1 MKISKAV
8 SGFLCLASFATWAHA
23 DELVTVNY
31 GGVVGEAQKRAW
43 VEPFA
48 KASGIS
54 TTAVSYTGDQAK
66 IKAMTSS
73 GDVTWDV
80 VEIGSQNLGRGCQDG
95 LYEKLDWSK
104 IISKSAL
111 SSEAVSQCGAGI
123 FVSSTVLAYNPTLVK
138 GTPSGWK
145 DFWDVKKFPGKR
157 GMRKDAHYNL
167 EIALMA
173 DGVPTSQVFKVL
185 ATKEG
190 QDRAFRKLEE
200 LRPNIQWWE
209 AGAQAPQFL
218 AAGDVV
224 MTTAWNG
231 RISAAQKEG
240 NKNLAVSWRQNIA
253 DLDFFV
259 IPKGTKR
266 KEAAEKFIG
275 YSVGE
280 TGQKAFAGQISYGPV
295 NKAALKALDTKTL
308 ENLPN
313 APQNAVDALTED
325 FAFWTDNGD
334 ALDSRFSAWASK

>member
-1 MKISKAV
+1 MNVTKSV
-8 SGFLCLASFATWAHA
+8 SAFLFVAGVVTVAHA
-23 DELVTVNY
+23 ADLVTVSY
-31 GGVVGEAQKRAW
+31 GGAVGEAQKRAW
-43 VEPFA
+43 VEPFV
-48 KASGIS
+48 KSSGIA
-54 TTAVSYTGDQAK
+54 TTAISYTGDQAK

-73 GDVTWDV
+73 GDVIWDV

-111 SSEAVSQCGAGI
+111 SSESVSQCGVGI

-173 DGVPTSQVFKVL
+173 DGVAPDQVFKTL

-240 NKNLAVSWRQNIA
+240 NKNLAISWRQNIA

-266 KEAAEKFIG
+266 KEDAEKFLG
-275 YSVGE
+275 FVLSE
-280 TGQKAFAGQISYGPV
+280 AAQKAFAGQINYGPV
-295 NKAALKALDTKTL
+295 NKAALRSLDAKIL
-308 ENLPN
+308 GNLPN
-313 APQNAVDALTED
+313 APQNSQDSLIED

>member
-1 MKISKAV
+1 MKSIKAATV
-8 SGFLCLASFATWAHA
+8 FVCFAAMYGLAQA
-23 DELVTVNY
+23 DDLVTVNY
-31 GGVVGEAQKRAW
+31 GGAVGEAQKQAW
-43 VEPFA
+43 VAPFA
-48 KASGIS
+48 KASGIP
-54 TTAVSYTGDQAK
+54 TTAISYTGDQAK
-66 IKAMTSS
+66 IKAMTAS
-73 GDVTWDV
+73 GDVVWDV

-104 IISKSAL
+104 LVPKSEL
-111 SSEAVSQCGAGI
+111 LPESVSQCGVGI
-123 FVSSTVLAYNPTLVK
+123 FVSGTVLAYNPKAVK

-173 DGVPTSQVFKVL
+173 DGVAPADVFKVL
-185 ATKEG
+185 RTKEG
-190 QDRAFRKLEE
+190 QDRAFKKLDE

-218 AAGDVV
+218 VAGDVV

-240 NKNLAVSWRQNIA
+240 NKDLAIAWRQNIA

-266 KEAAEKFIG
+266 KAAAEKFIA
-275 YSVGE
+275 YALSE
-280 TGQKAFAGQISYGPV
+280 QGQKAFSGLITYGPV
-295 NKAALKALDTKTL
+295 NKAALKGLDQATL

-313 APQNAVDALTED
+313 SPANGKESLIED

-334 ALDSRFSAWASK
+334 AIDSRFRAWASQ

>member
-1 MKISKAV
+1 MRKIKAV
-8 SGFLCLASFATWAHA
+8 SVFLCLTAISSFAQA
-23 DELVTVNY
+23 DDLVTVNY
-31 GGVVGEAQKRAW
+31 GGAVGEAQKQAW

-48 KASGIS
+48 KESGLA
-54 TTAVSYTGDQAK
+54 TTAISYTGDQAK
-66 IKAMTSS
+66 IKAMTAS

-104 IISKSAL
+104 IINKSDL
-111 SSEAVSQCGAGI
+111 PREAVSPCGAGI
-123 FVSSTVLAYNPTLVK
+123 FVSSTVLAYNPKLLK

-145 DFWDVKKFPGKR
+145 DFWDVQKFPGKR

-173 DGVPTSQVFKVL
+173 DGVPPNQVFKVL
-185 ATKEG
+185 STKEG
-190 QDRAFRKLEE
+190 QDRAFRKLDE

-231 RISAAQKEG
+231 RIGAAQKEG
-240 NKNLAVSWRQNIA
+240 NKDLAISWRQNIA

-266 KEAAEKFIG
+266 KAQAEKFIG
-275 YSVGE
+275 YSLSE
-280 TGQKAFAGQISYGPV
+280 AAQKAFASQITYGPV
-295 NKAALKALDTKTL
+295 NKAALKALDPKTL

-313 APQNAVDALTED
+313 SPANSVESLTED
-325 FAFWTDNGD
+325 FSFWTDNGD